1 MPLLLTL
8 ALSLPLLHAY
18 LHIARKRLP
27 PGQTPTGAGLLWP
40 IAFLATA
47 PYAPTLWAAL
57 LGLSLLSAWDDAT
70 GLPVAPRLLA
80 HLTAAG
86 LLLWSLGLAA
96 GLLSLLVGTL
106 LLTGWLNAY
115 NFMDG
120 INGMAAL
127 YGLVLLGT
135 LGLAAARS
143 GGEANTLLQPLA
155 ATAGA
160 VLAFTYFNVR
170 RRAQCF
176 AGDAGAFALSFI
188 LAWAL
193 LSLWRAPLPWHLLA
207 LPALYAVDTNL
218 TLLLR
223 LRRGANIFEGHRE
236 HLYELFAYSLGIDHR
251 RVALG
256 YAGLQLAINAG
267 ALFGLA
273 RLPAAGQLVALALL
287 YSALALLYL
296 RLRRWALEQQAMP
309 SPPNGHS
316 QNTT

>member
-18 LHIARKRLP
+18 LHFARKRLP
-27 PGQTPTGAGLLWP
+27 NGQTPTGAGLLWP
-40 IAFLATA
+40 IAFLATT

-57 LGLSLLSAWDDAT
+57 IGLTLISAWDDAT
-70 GLPVAPRLLA
+70 RLPVAPRLLA
-80 HLTAAG
+80 HLAAAS
-86 LLLWSLGLAA
+86 LLLWSLGLPWSPL
-96 GLLSLLVGTL
+96 GLLAGTL

-135 LGLAAARS
+135 LWLAATRA
-143 GGEANTLLQPLA
+143 GGATSSLLQPLS

-160 VLAFTYFNVR
+160 VLAFAYFNVR
-170 RRAQCF
+170 RHARCF
-176 AGDAGAFALSFI
+176 AGDTGAFSLAFI
-188 LAWAL
+188 LAWAFF
-193 LSLWRAPLPWHLLA
+193 SLWQTPRPWYLLA
-207 LPALYAVDTNL
+207 CPALYAVDTNL

-223 LRRGANIFEGHRE
+223 LRRGANVFEGHRE
-236 HLYELFAYSLGIDHR
+236 HLYERFAYSLGISHL

-256 YAGLQLAINAG
+256 YAGLQLTINAL

-273 RLPAAGQLVALALL
+273 HLPPTGQLTALGLLYGALAAL
-287 YSALALLYL
+287 YFW
-296 RLRRWALEQQAMP
+296 LRRWASLQPATAT
-309 SPPNGHS
+309 PPGHQS
-316 QNTT
+316 QNST